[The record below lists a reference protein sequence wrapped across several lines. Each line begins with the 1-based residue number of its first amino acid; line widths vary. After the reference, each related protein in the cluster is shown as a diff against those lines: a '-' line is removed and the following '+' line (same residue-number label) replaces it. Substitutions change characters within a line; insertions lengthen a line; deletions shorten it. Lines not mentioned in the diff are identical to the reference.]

1 MFYAFTPK
9 FVKKYAN
16 VAEVEINA
24 FKEYVKEVKEGE
36 FPKDE
41 HVYHIKESKKEFGKL
56 FEEFK

>member
-1 MFYAFTPK
+1 MPL
-9 FVKKYAN
+9 
-16 VAEVEINA
+16 
-24 FKEYVKEVKEGE
+24 KEYVKEVKEGE